1 MFDRTRPIA
10 LCFAAALAL
19 CAEVSANAVFS
30 FTDGTA
36 FDGST
41 GIGVSMTQTDAVSS
55 VIVNMTT
62 VDIIDWEGDLASEGG
77 PDVPTLNIGGSG
89 GLAVNSTPNTNWSN
103 EATSIN
109 PGEGWVFKFDVDV
122 NLVELD
128 FASQGTDVVV
138 VLSSPAFADKTLDYA
153 HGDANNTHSLD
164 DAFVEAGTEITL
176 QFTSY
181 IADDVLRLS
190 SFTIEALATTNTTG
204 TAIFNFVDG
213 GEFDNPAAIGSSMTR
228 SDITITTIDLIGQDG
243 SLNSTGAAHRL
254 NIYGSYNALGLNDAI
269 DLLGIGTTELRDF
282 NPGEGWVM
290 SFDRNVHLVELDMF
304 GQDAGA
310 EMTVSSSAFSDFVL
324 ADGVNAEDIHS
335 LANTFVAAGTEITF
349 RMTSATNAADTGLSI
364 SSLTVVLATNQPA
377 ATETIHGTPY
387 VWLDQFFQGLETE
400 ADYLN
405 ADESDSDGDSML
417 TWKEYLAGTIPTN
430 SASLLEVNA
439 TELADT
445 NCIVSWQSVTGK
457 YYSVMV
463 ETNLVAFSNGW
474 KTVAN
479 NIQGLETE
487 TAYTTT
493 VASASAAFYKVGIEK
508 RAIYLLIGQSNMAG
522 RAPIETQDEAPVVGC
537 ELFNSSNGWE
547 TATNPLNRYSTIRK
561 DISLQNLG
569 PGYGFAQRMRE
580 VQPEIHLGLVVNARG
595 GTSIS
600 EWEKGTTYYN
610 EAISRV
616 QSALKDGNSRLAGIL
631 WHQGEGNSSQ
641 TTSYLNSL
649 AQLVADFRA
658 DLGDP
663 DLPFVA
669 GQLEQD
675 DVTPEVKERPV
686 NDYIIL
692 LPTVSSNTAVAT
704 TEGLLTMDGTH
715 FDSAGQREL
724 GRRYAEALLSL
735 E

>member
-1 MFDRTRPIA
+1 
-10 LCFAAALAL
+10 
-19 CAEVSANAVFS
+19 
-30 FTDGTA
+30 
-36 FDGST
+36 
-41 GIGVSMTQTDAVSS
+41 
-55 VIVNMTT
+55 
-62 VDIIDWEGDLASEGG
+62 
-77 PDVPTLNIGGSG
+77 
-89 GLAVNSTPNTNWSN
+89 
-103 EATSIN
+103 
-109 PGEGWVFKFDVDV
+109 
-122 NLVELD
+122 
-128 FASQGTDVVV
+128 
-138 VLSSPAFADKTLDYA
+138 
-153 HGDANNTHSLD
+153 
-164 DAFVEAGTEITL
+164 
-176 QFTSY
+176 
-181 IADDVLRLS
+181 
-190 SFTIEALATTNTTG
+190 
-204 TAIFNFVDG
+204 
-213 GEFDNPAAIGSSMTR
+213 
-228 SDITITTIDLIGQDG
+228 
-243 SLNSTGAAHRL
+243 
-254 NIYGSYNALGLNDAI
+254 
-269 DLLGIGTTELRDF
+269 
-282 NPGEGWVM
+282 
-290 SFDRNVHLVELDMF
+290 
-304 GQDAGA
+304 
-310 EMTVSSSAFSDFVL
+310 
-324 ADGVNAEDIHS
+324 
-335 LANTFVAAGTEITF
+335 
-349 RMTSATNAADTGLSI
+349 
-364 SSLTVVLATNQPA
+364 
-377 ATETIHGTPY
+377 
-387 VWLDQFFQGLETE
+387 
-400 ADYLN
+400 
-405 ADESDSDGDSML
+405 ML